1 MTGGVAVAARA
12 VPRLPPE
19 PARRRFGFAAGL
31 FDTWPNAVVTLLLAW
46 LVVRAAVALW
56 DWAVARGV
64 WQAETAEQ
72 CARAGGMCWAFL
84 ADRWRLILFGPYP
97 YAEQWRPALAMG
109 LFALLVGLSL
119 APGMW
124 AARRTRLA
132 LAAAWPAAIL
142 GSAGLLWGGM
152 RGLAPVPSRLWGGL
166 PLTMILAS
174 VGVAGAFVLAILLAL
189 GRRSEMPVIR
199 AIAAGFVEFFRGVP
213 LVALLFLASV
223 LFPYFVPPG
232 WSMDVLARAQI
243 AFALFFAA
251 YMAEAI
257 RGGLQAIPRGQ
268 YAAAESLGLT
278 YWQMQRRIILP
289 QALRTVIPSLVNIF
303 IAAFKDTSLV
313 VVISMID
320 LLGAANAST
329 AEAKWWG
336 LYIEPYLFVALIY
349 LAICAVMSAYSR
361 GLERRL
367 GVGER

>member
-1 MTGGVAVAARA
+1 MTTGLAAA
-12 VPRLPPE
+12 ASLPRPP
-19 PARRRFGFAAGL
+19 PVLARRRFGFAAGL
-31 FDTWPNAVVTLLLAW
+31 FDTWPNAVVTLLLGW
-46 LVVRAAVALW
+46 LLIRIGIAMW
-56 DWAVARGV
+56 DWAIVRGV
-64 WQAETAEQ
+64 WEAETAEQ
-72 CARAGGMCWAFL
+72 CARTGGMCWAFL

-97 YAEQWRPALAMG
+97 FAQQWRPALAMV
-109 LFALLVGLSL
+109 LFALLLGASL
-119 APGMW
+119 APALW
-124 AARRTRLA
+124 AERRSRLA
-132 LAAAWPAAIL
+132 LGIAWPVTIAAI
-142 GSAGLLWGGM
+142 AALLWGGVL
-152 RGLAPVPSRLWGGL
+152 GLPAVPSRLWGGL

-174 VGVAGAFVLAILLAL
+174 VGVSGAFVLAILLAL
-189 GRRSEMPVIR
+189 GRRSDMPVIR
-199 AIAAGFVEFFRGVP
+199 AISAGFIEFFRGVP

-223 LFPYFVPPG
+223 LFPYFVPPD
-232 WSMDVLARAQI
+232 WTMDVLLRAQI

-268 YAAAESLGLT
+268 YAACESLGLT
-278 YWQMQRRIILP
+278 YWQAQRRIILP

-313 VVISMID
+313 VIISMID

-367 GVGER
+367 GIGER